1 MSYTAWS
8 QHYIYEDTDSATCN
22 VNIDEWRRIHDEA
35 VGAER
40 IFAKIVVG
48 DKTTYI
54 ALGAPVAEIVPHSEH
69 IALFLPSWI
78 LDILSIEGSGETVQV
93 EWLDSDHFPDATR
106 IVLRPHDSAFQHAD
120 IKEELERALTSMG
133 VLQLG
138 SSIPVALKELGGFT
152 VMFDVVGLEPTALA
166 LMQGDEVV
174 IEFDEAVDA
183 VPVAPPPTP
192 QAPTSEPA
200 EPMLPIINDGGYK
213 LGGTRRT
220 PGWNPW
226 KKV

>member
-78 LDILSIEGSGETVQV
+78 LDILEAEGSGETVQV
-93 EWLDSDHFPDATR
+93 EWLDSDPFSTLISRRSWSGPSHPWVFSS
-106 IVLRPHDSAFQHAD
+106 SALVFLWH
-120 IKEELERALTSMG
+120 
-133 VLQLG
+133 
-138 SSIPVALKELGGFT
+138 
-152 VMFDVVGLEPTALA
+152 
-166 LMQGDEVV
+166 
-174 IEFDEAVDA
+174 
-183 VPVAPPPTP
+183 
-192 QAPTSEPA
+192 
-200 EPMLPIINDGGYK
+200 
-213 LGGTRRT
+213 
-220 PGWNPW
+220 
-226 KKV
+226 

>member
-1 MSYTAWS
+1 MNNKMSYSSWS
-8 QHYIYEDTDSATCN
+8 QHYIYDDTDSATCN

-48 DKTTYI
+48 DKITYI
-54 ALGAPVAEIVPHSEH
+54 ALGAPVTELVPHSAH
-69 IALFLPSWI
+69 TALFLPAWI
-78 LDILSIEGSGETVQV
+78 LDILGIEGSGETVQV
-93 EWLDSDHFPDATR
+93 EWLDSDHFPEATR

-166 LMQGDEVV
+166 LMQGDEVA

-192 QAPTSEPA
+192 VEPA

-226 KKV
+226 KI